1 MKIKGKARF
10 HGKCQNEAKGCWFW
24 CAITL
29 PRASS
34 CPGWEMCSD
43 PREVTEMG
51 RWCSHVLPSW
61 LTLLWL
67 GCRTEL
73 SSLLHG
79 SVNGLSLIITKQWP
93 KEKTPFLSHLSW
105 GLAHYP
111 SLCHLKPQRIMWK
124 IWGHL
129 LTRRRKITCT
139 SIMNLNADVIM
150 STVSC

>member
-1 MKIKGKARF
+1 MSKWSKRMLVLMCYHLTPCFLLPCVGNVLRPKRSDWNGQVMLPCPSQLADSIVVRMQDRAVIIAPWL
-10 HGKCQNEAKGCWFW
+10 CQWAVSY
-24 CAITL
+24 IT
-29 PRASS
+29 
-34 CPGWEMCSD
+34 
-43 PREVTEMG
+43 
-51 RWCSHVLPSW
+51 
-61 LTLLWL
+61 
-67 GCRTEL
+67 
-73 SSLLHG
+73 
-79 SVNGLSLIITKQWP
+79 ITKHWP
-93 KEKTPFLSHLSW
+93 KEKTLFLSHLSW